1 MRLIDPAATD
11 FDAICREF
19 RWSIPDNVNV
29 AHHVCERHQDRAEQ
43 VAVYYENAAGER
55 ASYRFADLKK
65 LSDRFANAL
74 RAAGIDRGDRVAIV
88 LPQTIETVVAHLA
101 IHKLG
106 AVSLPLAILFGP
118 EALDYRLRDS
128 GARAAVVH
136 ASRYDDI
143 KALQPDLPDLQRV
156 IGCRC
161 GAASDEFWALL
172 EKSSDRL
179 QMVRTL
185 ADDPACLIYTSGTTG
200 PPKGALIAHRAVFG
214 NFTGFEMSQNFFP
227 RPGDVFW
234 TPADWAWTGGLWDAL
249 FPALNYGMPIVAYEG
264 GGFDAERVC
273 RLMSDY
279 AVTNAFIPPTALK
292 MLRALPDIG
301 GRFDLRLRAVM
312 SAGEQVGEEL
322 IHWGRDTLGLTIN
335 EMWGQTEFNYL
346 VGNCSAIMPPR
357 PGSMGK
363 PYPGHRVDVIDD
375 DGNVVADGEEGELAA
390 FCDDPV
396 MFLGYWNNPDATRDK
411 ITANWF
417 RTGDVGYR
425 DEDGF
430 LWFVGR
436 KDDVISSAGYRI
448 GPGEIED
455 SLLKHPAVQQVAVIG
470 KPDEL
475 RGQIVKAF
483 VVLSDGYAPN
493 VELATEIQQS
503 VRTRLSAHEY
513 PREIEFID
521 SLPMTTTGKVR
532 RIDLRAREIK
542 DSGDSL
548 TETHINVMSSPPEAD
563 V

>member
-1 MRLIDPAATD
+1 MRLIDPAETD
-11 FDAICREF
+11 FDLICSRF
-19 RWSIPDNVNV
+19 QWSIPERLNV
-29 AHHVCERHQDRAEQ
+29 AYQVCERHQGQAQ
-43 VAVYYENAAGER
+43 QIAIYYENAAGKR
-55 ASYRFADLKK
+55 ASYRFGDLKK

-74 RAAGIDRGDRVAIV
+74 RGLGVERGDRVAIV
-88 LPQTIETVVAHLA
+88 LPQTIETVIAHLA

-118 EALDYRLRDS
+118 EALEYRLRDS
-128 GARAAVVH
+128 GARAAIVH
-136 ASRYDDI
+136 VSRYDDI
-143 KALQPDLPDLQRV
+143 RALEPDLPDLRHI
-156 IGCRC
+156 IGCSC
-161 GAASDEFWALL
+161 GEPRTEFWDLL
-172 EKSSDRL
+172 QQAVNAFD
-179 QMVRTL
+179 MVQTR

-200 PPKGALIAHRAVFG
+200 PPKGALVAHRAVLG

-227 RPGDVFW
+227 QPGDVFW

-249 FPALNYGMPIVAYEG
+249 LPALNYGMPIVAFEG

-292 MLRALPDIG
+292 MLRALPDLKLAY
-301 GRFDLRLRAVM
+301 DLKLRAIM

-322 IHWGRDTLGLTIN
+322 IHWGRDALGLTIN
-335 EMWGQTEFNYL
+335 EMWGQTEFNYI
-346 VGNCSAIMPPR
+346 VGNCSAIMDPK

-363 PYPGHRVDVIDD
+363 PYPGHRVDVVDD
-375 DGNVVADGEEGELAA
+375 DGDIMAEGEEGELAA
-390 FCDDPV
+390 WCDDPV
-396 MFLGYWNNPDATRDK
+396 MFLGYWNNPEATEAR

-436 KDDVISSAGYRI
+436 KDDVITSAGYRI

-455 SLLKHPAVQQVAVIG
+455 SLLKHPAVLQAAVIG

-483 VVLSDGYAPN
+483 IVLTDGYQASDD
-493 VELATEIQQS
+493 LADEIRQS
-503 VRTRLSAHEY
+503 VRERLSAHEY
-513 PREIEFID
+513 PREVEFID

-532 RIDLRAREIK
+532 RIDLRAREQ
-542 DSGDSL
+542 
-548 TETHINVMSSPPEAD
+548 ESSTP
-563 V
+563 

>member
-1 MRLIDPAATD
+1 MRLIDDSLTD
-11 FDAICREF
+11 FDMICSRF
-19 RWSIPDNVNV
+19 NWSVPEYLNI
-29 AHHVCERHQDRAEQ
+29 AHQVCERHQQRADQ
-43 VAVYYENAAGER
+43 VAIYTENAAGNR
-55 ASYRFADLKK
+55 ASYRFADLKEY
-65 LSDRFANAL
+65 SDRLANAL
-74 RAAGIDRGDRVAIV
+74 RARGVKRGDRVAIV
-88 LPQTIETVVAHLA
+88 LPQTIETIVAHLA

-118 EALDYRLRDS
+118 EALEYRLRDS
-128 GARAAVVH
+128 GACAAIVH
-136 ASRYDDI
+136 VSRYDDI
-143 KALQPDLPDLQRV
+143 RQLQPGLPELQQLIGCGCGEVEDEFWGLLQR
-156 IGCRC
+156 
-161 GAASDEFWALL
+161 GAASFE
-172 EKSSDRL
+172 
-179 QMVRTL
+179 MVQTR

-200 PPKGALIAHRAVFG
+200 PPKGALVAHRAVIG

-227 RPGDVFW
+227 QTGDVFW

-249 FPALNYGMPIVAYEG
+249 LPALNYGMPIVAFESA
-264 GGFDAERVC
+264 GFDAERVC

-292 MLRALPDIG
+292 MLRALPELKASH
-301 GRFDLRLRAVM
+301 DLKLRAIM

-322 IHWGRDTLGLTIN
+322 IHWGREALGLTIN

-346 VGNCSAIMPPR
+346 VGNCSAIMAPK

-375 DGNVVADGEEGELAA
+375 DGNVLSSGEEGELAA
-390 FCDDPV
+390 WCDDPV
-396 MFLGYWNNPDATRDK
+396 MFLGYWNNPKATQAK

-455 SLLKHPAVQQVAVIG
+455 SLLRHPAVLQAAVIG

-483 VVLSDGYAPN
+483 VVLAPGYVAGPDL
-493 VELATEIQQS
+493 VTEIQQS
-503 VRTRLSAHEY
+503 VRRRLSAHEY
-513 PREIEFID
+513 PREVEFID
-521 SLPMTTTGKVR
+521 ELPMTTTGKVR
-532 RIDLRAREIK
+532 RIDLRAREQ
-542 DSGDSL
+542 
-548 TETHINVMSSPPEAD
+548 
-563 V
+563 

>member
-1 MRLIDPAATD
+1 MRLIDDSVTD
-11 FDAICREF
+11 FDMICRRF
-19 RWSIPDNVNV
+19 NWSIPEYLNI
-29 AHHVCERHQDRAEQ
+29 AHQVCERHQQRADQ
-43 VAVYYENAAGER
+43 VAIYTENTAGHR
-55 ASYRFADLKK
+55 ASYRFADLKEH
-65 LSDRFANAL
+65 SDRLANAL
-74 RAAGIDRGDRVAIV
+74 RARGVKRGDRVAIV
-88 LPQTIETVVAHLA
+88 LPQTIETIVAHLA

-118 EALDYRLRDS
+118 EALEYRLRDS
-128 GARAAVVH
+128 GACAAIVH

-143 KALQPDLPDLQRV
+143 RQLQPDLPELQQL
-156 IGCRC
+156 IGCHC
-161 GAASDEFWALL
+161 GEVDDEFWELL
-172 EKSSDRL
+172 RRAAAGFV
-179 QMVRTL
+179 MVQTR
-185 ADDPACLIYTSGTTG
+185 ANDPACLIYTSGTTG
-200 PPKGALIAHRAVFG
+200 PPKGALVAHRAVIG

-227 RPGDVFW
+227 QTGDVFW

-249 FPALNYGMPIVAYEG
+249 LPALNYGLPIVAFEG
-264 GGFDAERVC
+264 GGFDPERVC
-273 RLMSDY
+273 KLMSDY

-292 MLRALPDIG
+292 MLRALPELKAG
-301 GRFDLRLRAVM
+301 HDLKLRAIM

-322 IHWGRDTLGLTIN
+322 IHWGREAFDLTIN

-346 VGNCSAIMPPR
+346 VGNCSAIMAPK

-375 DGNVVADGEEGELAA
+375 EGNVLSAGEEGELAA
-390 FCDDPV
+390 CCDDPV
-396 MFLGYWNNPDATRDK
+396 MFLGYWNNEEATQVK

-455 SLLKHPAVQQVAVIG
+455 SLLGHPAVLQAAVIG

-483 VVLSDGYAPN
+483 VVLGPGYAASP
-493 VELATEIQQS
+493 ELAREIQLS

-513 PREIEFID
+513 PREVEFIEE
-521 SLPMTTTGKVR
+521 LPMTTTGKVR
-532 RIDLRAREIK
+532 RIDLRAR
-542 DSGDSL
+542 
-548 TETHINVMSSPPEAD
+548 NQQ
-563 V
+563 